1 MILEK
6 NCWKIYTKIFL
17 YCSIS
22 HENQSLSHI
31 FCSWYFFS
39 LIVMLSTLCYLCFEQ
54 CIGGCFCMAAFCM
67 VASWMA
73 ASDLWSLQNSFRMS
87 WMLRQLLLLT
97 YWLPK
102 HPVFCF
108 TPSTVNYATFGYLPL
123 TLHHLC
129 DIMPCHWS
137 SSASH
142 ITLP

>member
-1 MILEK
+1 MIVVQILS
-6 NCWKIYTKIFL
+6 NCI
-17 YCSIS
+17 
-22 HENQSLSHI
+22 
-31 FCSWYFFS
+31 FFS
-39 LIVMLSTLCYLCFEQ
+39 LIVMLSTLCYLSLLQ
-54 CIGGCFCMAAFCM
+54 CIGGCFWMAAFCCFLLLHWWLLM

-73 ASDLWSLQNSFRMS
+73 ASDLWSLQNSFRRS
-87 WMLRQLLLLT
+87 WMLRQLLLLI

-142 ITLP
+142 ITLA